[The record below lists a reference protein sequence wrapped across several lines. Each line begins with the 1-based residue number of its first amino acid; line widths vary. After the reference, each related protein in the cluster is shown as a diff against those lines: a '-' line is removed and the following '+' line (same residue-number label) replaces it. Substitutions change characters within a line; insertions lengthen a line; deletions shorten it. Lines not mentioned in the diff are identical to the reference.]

1 MPVPDTSTM
10 SLIDS
15 HCHLDLPHFDDDR
28 DEVVARAEA
37 DDVDTIVTIGIDI
50 PSSRA
55 AIALAERYPQ
65 VYATVGVHPNDCEGF
80 GPEMLV
86 ELSEMAGHP
95 KVVAIGEIGLDY
107 YWDTTP
113 PERQKEV
120 FQRQLDLAAEL
131 GLPVVIHDRE
141 AHDDVRAQLRAWVQ
155 DGSLPGSPLSKRPF
169 AGVLHSFSGDLDM
182 AQEAYDWGFVLGLA
196 GPVTFKNARQLHAL
210 VPSLRPDRMMVETD
224 APYLTPH
231 PYRGKRNEPARVKLV
246 AEKLAELWQLP
257 FEEVAEMTTATARTF
272 YGLIHSP

>member
-1 MPVPDTSTM
+1 LIVDNLLLTI
-10 SLIDS
+10 LIDS

-28 DEVVARAEA
+28 DEVMARAGA
-37 DDVDTIVTIGIDI
+37 DGVDTIVTIGIDI

-65 VYATVGVHPNDCEGF
+65 VYATVGVHPNDCENF
-80 GPEMLV
+80 GPQTLV
-86 ELSEMAGHP
+86 ELSQMAEHP

-113 PERQKEV
+113 PDRQKEV
-120 FQRQLDLAAEL
+120 FQQQLDLAAAL

-141 AHDDVRAQLRAWVQ
+141 AHDDIRAQLRVWVQ
-155 DGSLPGSPLSKRPF
+155 DGSLPGSPLSKRLF

-182 AQEAYDWGFVLGLA
+182 AEEAYDWGFILGLA
-196 GPVTFKNARQLHAL
+196 GPVTFKNSRQLHEL
-210 VPSLRPDRMMVETD
+210 VPFLRPDRMMIETD

-231 PYRGKRNEPARVKLV
+231 PYRGKRNEPARVRLV
-246 AEKLAELWQLP
+246 AEKLAELWQMPLDQ
-257 FEEVAEMTTATARTF
+257 VAEMTTATAQAF
-272 YGLIHSP
+272 YGLKHSA